1 MGIQGCTN
9 YYPELVLKQNGYPTI
24 LPPVE
29 ETTTPFMIYD
39 IGMQNVEWFRKIRQA
54 WKNVIRTGCECGLG
68 VVGPHNYRTWLR
80 CWVKQMSASKALET
94 FKVELKEVLGS
105 MEAKQ
110 KVLKRNLEVAL
121 VAQTIAQEEA
131 NQERRLN
138 EEISKK
144 A

>member
-39 IGMQNVEWFRKIRQA
+39 IGMQNMEWFRKIRQA
-54 WKNVIRTGCECGLG
+54 WKNVIRMGC
-68 VVGPHNYRTWLR
+68 VFGPRSCDTR
-80 CWVKQMSASKALET
+80 QISTSKALDT
-94 FKVELKEVLGS
+94 FKVEELKEILWS

-110 KVLKRNLEVAL
+110 KVLKRNLKAAL
-121 VAQTIAQEEA
+121 VARTIAEEEA
-131 NQERRLN
+131 NQEQRLN